1 MVTKKKIS
9 SKYKPT
15 AKESFMNSKQKQYFK
30 QKLTYWKET
39 LLKGSTETILN
50 LKEDKEVSG
59 DFADIAS
66 AESTKSIELR
76 TRDRE
81 RKLINKID
89 EAAKNHNILLETID
103 EALKRIENNT
113 YGYCEVTGKPIGL
126 KRLEA
131 RPIATLSIEAQ
142 QMHENQEQ
150 LNND

>member
-89 EAAKNHNILLETID
+89 EA
-103 EALKRIENNT
+103 LKRIENNT

-150 LNND
+150 LSND

>member
-1 MVTKKKIS
+1 MAQKTKIS

-15 AKESFMNSKQKQYFK
+15 TKEPFMNPKQKEYFK
-30 QKLTYWKET
+30 QKLTDWKET

-81 RKLINKID
+81 RKLISKI
-89 EAAKNHNILLETID
+89 E

-142 QMHENQEQ
+142 QMHENEEQ
-150 LNND
+150 LK

>member
-1 MVTKKKIS
+1 MAEKTKIS

-15 AKESFMNSKQKQYFK
+15 AKEPFMNPKQKQYFK
-30 QKLTYWKET
+30 QKLIDWKET

-50 LKEDKEVSG
+50 LKEDKE
-59 DFADIAS
+59 AS

-81 RKLINKID
+81 RKLISK
-89 EAAKNHNILLETID
+89 ID
-103 EALKRIENNT
+103 EALKRIEDNT

>member
-1 MVTKKKIS
+1 MAQKTKIS

-15 AKESFMNSKQKQYFK
+15 AKEPFMNPKQKEYFK
-30 QKLTYWKET
+30 QKLINWKET
-39 LLKGSTETILN
+39 LLKGSSETILN

-89 EAAKNHNILLETID
+89 EA
-103 EALKRIENNT
+103 LKRIEDNT

>member
-1 MVTKKKIS
+1 MAQKTKIS
-9 SKYKPT
+9 LKYKPT
-15 AKESFMNSKQKQYFK
+15 SKEPFMNPKQKEYFK
-30 QKLTYWKET
+30 QKLTDWKET
-39 LLKGSTETILN
+39 LLKGSSETILN

-81 RKLINKID
+81 RKLISK
-89 EAAKNHNILLETID
+89 ID

-131 RPIATLSIEAQ
+131 RPIAIAW
-142 QMHENQEQ
+142 
-150 LNND
+150 

>member
-1 MVTKKKIS
+1 MAQKTKIS
-9 SKYKPT
+9 LKYKPT
-15 AKESFMNSKQKQYFK
+15 SKEPFMNPKQKEYFK
-30 QKLTYWKET
+30 QKLTDWKET
-39 LLKGSTETILN
+39 LLKGSSETILN

-81 RKLINKID
+81 RKLISK
-89 EAAKNHNILLETID
+89 ID
-103 EALKRIENNT
+103 EALKRIEDNT

>member
-1 MVTKKKIS
+1 MVKKKKIS

-15 AKESFMNSKQKQYFK
+15 AKEPFMNSKQKQYFE
-30 QKLTYWKET
+30 QMLTNWKET

-81 RKLINKID
+81 RKLISK
-89 EAAKNHNILLETID
+89 ID

-113 YGYCEVTGKPIGL
+113 YGFCEVTGKPIGL

-142 QMHENQEQ
+142 QMHENEEQ

>member
-1 MVTKKKIS
+1 MVKKKKIS

-15 AKESFMNSKQKQYFK
+15 AKEPFMNSKQKQYFK
-30 QKLTYWKET
+30 QILTNWKET

-81 RKLINKID
+81 RKLISK
-89 EAAKNHNILLETID
+89 ID

>member
-1 MVTKKKIS
+1 MITKKKIS

-15 AKESFMNSKQKQYFK
+15 AKESFMNLKQKQYFK
-30 QKLTYWKET
+30 QKLTHWKET

-89 EAAKNHNILLETID
+89 EA
-103 EALKRIENNT
+103 LKRIENNT

-150 LNND
+150 LGND

>member
-1 MVTKKKIS
+1 MVIKTNIS

-15 AKESFMNSKQKQYFK
+15 TKEPFMNIKQKNYFK
-30 QKLTYWKET
+30 QKLIKWKDK
-39 LLKGSTETILN
+39 LLKGSNDTILN

-66 AESTKSIELR
+66 AESTKAIELR

-81 RKLINKID
+81 RKLINK
-89 EAAKNHNILLETID
+89 ID

-142 QMHENQEQ
+142 EMHENQEQ
-150 LNND
+150 

>member
-1 MVTKKKIS
+1 MAEKTKIS
-9 SKYKPT
+9 SKYKQT
-15 AKESFMNSKQKQYFK
+15 AKEPFMNPKQKEYFK
-30 QKLTYWKET
+30 QKLTDWKET
-39 LLKGSTETILN
+39 LLKGSSETILN

-81 RKLINKID
+81 RKLISKI
-89 EAAKNHNILLETID
+89 E

>member
-1 MVTKKKIS
+1 MAQKTKIS

-15 AKESFMNSKQKQYFK
+15 AKEPFMNSKQKEYFK
-30 QKLTYWKET
+30 QKLINWKET
-39 LLKGSTETILN
+39 LLKGSSETILN

-81 RKLINKID
+81 RKLISK
-89 EAAKNHNILLETID
+89 ID
-103 EALKRIENNT
+103 EALKRIEDNT
-113 YGYCEVTGKPIGL
+113 YGFCEVTGKPIGL

-142 QMHENQEQ
+142 QMHENEEQ

>member
-1 MVTKKKIS
+1 MAQKTKIS
-9 SKYKPT
+9 LKYKPT
-15 AKESFMNSKQKQYFK
+15 SKEPFMNPKQKEYFK
-30 QKLTYWKET
+30 QKLTDWKET
-39 LLKGSTETILN
+39 LLKGSSETILN
-50 LKEDKEVSG
+50 FKEDKEVSG

-81 RKLINKID
+81 RKLISKI
-89 EAAKNHNILLETID
+89 E

-142 QMHENQEQ
+142 QMHENEEQ
-150 LNND
+150 LK

>member
-1 MVTKKKIS
+1 MAQKTKIS
-9 SKYKPT
+9 LKYKPT
-15 AKESFMNSKQKQYFK
+15 SKEPFMNPKQKEYFK
-30 QKLTYWKET
+30 QKLTDWKET
-39 LLKGSTETILN
+39 LLKGSSETILN

-81 RKLINKID
+81 RKLISKI
-89 EAAKNHNILLETID
+89 E

-142 QMHENQEQ
+142 EMHENQEQ
-150 LNND
+150 

>member
-1 MVTKKKIS
+1 MVKKKKIS
-9 SKYKPT
+9 SKYKPN
-15 AKESFMNSKQKQYFK
+15 AKEPFMNPKQKQYFK
-30 QKLTYWKET
+30 QILTNWKET

-81 RKLINKID
+81 RKLISK
-89 EAAKNHNILLETID
+89 ID

-150 LNND
+150 LNSD

>member
-1 MVTKKKIS
+1 MVIKTNIS

-15 AKESFMNSKQKQYFK
+15 TKEPFMNIKQKNYFK
-30 QKLTYWKET
+30 QKLIKWKDK
-39 LLKGSTETILN
+39 LLKGSNDTILN

-66 AESTKSIELR
+66 AESTKAIELR

-81 RKLINKID
+81 RKLINK
-89 EAAKNHNILLETID
+89 ID

-150 LNND
+150 INND

>member
-1 MVTKKKIS
+1 MVKKNKIS

-15 AKESFMNSKQKQYFK
+15 AKEPFMNPKQKQYFK
-30 QKLTYWKET
+30 QILTNWKET

-81 RKLINKID
+81 RKLISK
-89 EAAKNHNILLETID
+89 ID
-103 EALKRIENNT
+103 EALKRIEDNT

-150 LNND
+150 INSD

>member
-1 MVTKKKIS
+1 MTQKTKIS

-15 AKESFMNSKQKQYFK
+15 SKEPFMNPKQKEYFK
-30 QKLTYWKET
+30 QKLMDWKET
-39 LLKGSTETILN
+39 LLKGSSETILN

-81 RKLINKID
+81 RKLISK
-89 EAAKNHNILLETID
+89 ID

-113 YGYCEVTGKPIGL
+113 YGFCEVTGKPIGL

-142 QMHENQEQ
+142 QMHENEEQ

>member
-1 MVTKKKIS
+1 MNRKTKIS

-15 AKESFMNSKQKQYFK
+15 AKEPFMNPKQKEYFN
-30 QKLTYWKET
+30 QKLINWKET
-39 LLKGSTETILN
+39 LLKGSSETILN

-81 RKLINKID
+81 RKLISK
-89 EAAKNHNILLETID
+89 ID
-103 EALKRIENNT
+103 EALKRIEDNT

>member
-1 MVTKKKIS
+1 MAEKTKIS

-15 AKESFMNSKQKQYFK
+15 AKEPFMNPKQKQYFK
-30 QKLTYWKET
+30 QKLIDWKET

-50 LKEDKEVSG
+50 LKQDKEVSG

-81 RKLINKID
+81 RKLISK
-89 EAAKNHNILLETID
+89 ID
-103 EALKRIENNT
+103 EALKRIEENS

-142 QMHENQEQ
+142 QMQENEEQ
-150 LNND
+150 LK

>member
-1 MVTKKKIS
+1 MVKKKKIS

-15 AKESFMNSKQKQYFK
+15 AKEPFMNSKQKQYFK
-30 QKLTYWKET
+30 QMLTNWKET

-81 RKLINKID
+81 RKLISK
-89 EAAKNHNILLETID
+89 ID

-150 LNND
+150 FNND

>member
-1 MVTKKKIS
+1 MVTKNTIS
-9 SKYKPT
+9 SKYKPK
-15 AKESFMNSKQKQYFK
+15 ASEPFMNSKQKQYFK
-30 QKLTYWKET
+30 QKLLFWKEA
-39 LLKGSTETILN
+39 LLKGSTETITN

-81 RKLINKID
+81 RKLINKI
-89 EAAKNHNILLETID
+89 N

-150 LNND
+150 LNTD

>member
-50 LKEDKEVSG
+50 LKENKEVSG

-89 EAAKNHNILLETID
+89 EA
-103 EALKRIENNT
+103 LKRIENNT
-113 YGYCEVTGKPIGL
+113 YGYCEVSGKPIGL

-150 LNND
+150 LSND

>member
-1 MVTKKKIS
+1 MAQKTKIS

-15 AKESFMNSKQKQYFK
+15 TKEPFMNPKQKEYFK
-30 QKLTYWKET
+30 QKLTDWKET

-81 RKLINKID
+81 RKLISK
-89 EAAKNHNILLETID
+89 ID

-142 QMHENQEQ
+142 QMHENEEQ
-150 LNND
+150 LNSD

>member
-1 MVTKKKIS
+1 MAQKTKIS
-9 SKYKPT
+9 LKYKPT
-15 AKESFMNSKQKQYFK
+15 SKEPFMNPKQKEYFK
-30 QKLTYWKET
+30 QKLTDWKET
-39 LLKGSTETILN
+39 LLKGSSETILN

-81 RKLINKID
+81 RKLISKI
-89 EAAKNHNILLETID
+89 E

-113 YGYCEVTGKPIGL
+113 YCYCEVTGKPIGL

-142 QMHENQEQ
+142 QMHENEEQ
-150 LNND
+150 LK

>member
-1 MVTKKKIS
+1 MKKTILKTVSSTMQEKEKVRKIKDES
-9 SKYKPT
+9 LNT
-15 AKESFMNSKQKQYFK
+15 AISQIEQSYG
-30 QKLTYWKET
+30 
-39 LLKGSTETILN
+39 KGSNETITN

-66 AESTKSIELR
+66 AESAKSIELR

-89 EAAKNHNILLETID
+89 EA
-103 EALKRIENNT
+103 LKRIENNT
-113 YGYCEVTGKPIGL
+113 YGFCEITGKPINL

>member
-1 MVTKKKIS
+1 MAQKTKIS
-9 SKYKPT
+9 LKYKPT
-15 AKESFMNSKQKQYFK
+15 SKEPFMNPKQKEYFK
-30 QKLTYWKET
+30 QKLIDWKET
-39 LLKGSTETILN
+39 LLKGSSETILN

-81 RKLINKID
+81 RKLINK
-89 EAAKNHNILLETID
+89 ID

-150 LNND
+150 LNNG

>member
-1 MVTKKKIS
+1 MVIKTKKIS

-15 AKESFMNSKQKQYFK
+15 TKEPFMNPKQKEYFK
-30 QKLTYWKET
+30 QKLMNWKDT

-81 RKLINKID
+81 RKLISK
-89 EAAKNHNILLETID
+89 ID
-103 EALKRIENNT
+103 EALKRIEDNT